1 MRPPLS
7 REWLAGFCR
16 LATFDTCIRP
26 HTWVDIDRELHVVI
40 PCETFAAL
48 QEVVGSDESALQ
60 AVVAAD
66 VELLELKEEE
76 AEILERQ
83 EANGDAEANGADEQN
98 DVDSDRLNEIYER
111 MQASCFLDISRAGKT
126 SASAIGQ
133 GR

>member
-1 MRPPLS
+1 M
-7 REWLAGFCR
+7 
-16 LATFDTCIRP
+16 
-26 HTWVDIDRELHVVI
+26 
-40 PCETFAAL
+40 FAAL

-111 MQASCFLDISRAGKT
+111 MQVSCFLSFSERRNP
-126 SASAIGQ
+126 Q
-133 GR
+133 PVL

>member
-1 MRPPLS
+1 M
-7 REWLAGFCR
+7 
-16 LATFDTCIRP
+16 
-26 HTWVDIDRELHVVI
+26 I
-40 PCETFAAL
+40 PCEMFAAL

-111 MQASCFLDISRAGKT
+111 MQASCLLDFSE
-126 SASAIGQ
+126 Q
-133 GR
+133 ENPQPVL